1 MRIFITRHGKSIY
14 NVENRI
20 GGDSSLSDEGKEYA
34 KKLATFCSRTDS
46 PSIAYCST
54 KKRTIETLASDNFSS
69 YTVCPELDEIDAG
82 LCEHLTYDEMKR
94 EFPKEFANRLA
105 DKLNYRYP
113 KGESYRDLFARVKP
127 FVDRIVDNTEDVLV
141 VCHQAVTRALLYH
154 LTTIPVANIPNFEV
168 PLHRLVCLTGE
179 PGQMTLEILT
189 M

>member
-14 NVENRI
+14 NIENRI

-34 KKLATFCSRTDS
+34 KNLAIFCSRTDI
-46 PSIAYCST
+46 PSISYCST
-54 KKRTIETLASDNFSS
+54 KKRTIETVASDS

-94 EFPKEFANRLA
+94 KFPKEFTNRLA

-113 KGESYRDLFARVKP
+113 KGESYRDLFERVKP
-127 FVDRIVDNTEDVLV
+127 FVDRIVDNKEDVLI

-154 LTTIPVANIPNFEV
+154 LTTTPVANIPNFEV
-168 PLHRLVCLTGE
+168 PLHRLLCLTGK
-179 PGQMTLEILT
+179 PWQMTLEILNV
-189 M
+189 